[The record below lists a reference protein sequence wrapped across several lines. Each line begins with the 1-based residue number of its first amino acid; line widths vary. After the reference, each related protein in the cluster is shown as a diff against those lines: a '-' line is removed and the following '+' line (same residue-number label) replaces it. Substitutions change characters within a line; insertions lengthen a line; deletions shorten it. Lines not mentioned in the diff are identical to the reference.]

1 MFIANFVRDIRNGN
15 AEGFMQRVERFFA
28 GNDYQVAGK
37 AELYFQNTLWVLFK
51 LLGFYVDVERHTT
64 DGRMDILMQTP
75 DYIYIMELKIDQSAD
90 VALQQIEEKQ
100 YAAAFDGDQRK
111 LFKIGLSFSSETR
124 RVSEWK
130 IDIQAK

>member
-1 MFIANFVRDIRNGN
+1 MKYPIGIQNFGEIRRG
-15 AEGFMQRVERFFA
+15 GYV
-28 GNDYQVAGK
+28 
-37 AELYFQNTLWVLFK
+37 
-51 LLGFYVDVERHTT
+51 YVDIERHTT

-90 VALQQIEEKQ
+90 VALQQIEEKK